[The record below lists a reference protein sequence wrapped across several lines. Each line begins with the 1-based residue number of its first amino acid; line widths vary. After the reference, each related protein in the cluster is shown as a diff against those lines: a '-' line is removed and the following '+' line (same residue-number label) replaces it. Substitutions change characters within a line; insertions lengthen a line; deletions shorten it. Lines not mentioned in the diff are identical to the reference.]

1 MGFIEQNPTC
11 SHSNVLNDKNMKT
24 FLVFLV
30 AFASMATTVVAQETE
45 TVKATFNEYSEG
57 IYYFTDSDD
66 FTMEFEHI
74 SQEVLSQFNLAGE
87 EFKGKLFQIT
97 YQADTEEDEEG
108 DSIAVNTIT
117 GLKLVE

>member
-1 MGFIEQNPTC
+1 
-11 SHSNVLNDKNMKT
+11 MKT
-24 FLVFLV
+24 LFVFLV

-57 IYYFTDSDD
+57 TYYFTDSND
-66 FTMEFEHI
+66 FSIEFEHI
-74 SQEVLSQFNLAGE
+74 SKEVLSQFNLAGE

-97 YQADTEEDEEG
+97 YEVDAEEDEDG
-108 DSIAVNTIT
+108 DTIAVNTIV